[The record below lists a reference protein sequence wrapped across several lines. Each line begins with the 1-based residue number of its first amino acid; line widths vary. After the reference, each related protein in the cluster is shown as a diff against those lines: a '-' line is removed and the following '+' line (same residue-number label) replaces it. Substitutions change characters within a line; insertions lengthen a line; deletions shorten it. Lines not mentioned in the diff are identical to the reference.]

1 MIRDAGQDSC
11 RCRKK
16 EQKKFFA
23 AGICEISHHALAKK
37 GASYPRKEECSM
49 TMKPKKRPPEMVDA
63 IIAEQRRRNHTDVL
77 GSYTG
82 VPWDEWE
89 EPVQDADDL

>member
-1 MIRDAGQDSC
+1 MTERPHKRSRDLV
-11 RCRKK
+11 
-16 EQKKFFA
+16 E
-23 AGICEISHHALAKK
+23 
-37 GASYPRKEECSM
+37 
-49 TMKPKKRPPEMVDA
+49 A
-63 IIAEQRRRNHTDVL
+63 IIAEQRRKDRTDVL

>member
-1 MIRDAGQDSC
+1 MAKQRPKPLVEALIRQA
-11 RCRKK
+11 REKN
-16 EQKKFFA
+16 
-23 AGICEISHHALAKK
+23 
-37 GASYPRKEECSM
+37 P
-49 TMKPKKRPPEMVDA
+49 
-63 IIAEQRRRNHTDVL
+63 TDVL